1 MIPKITLRQSRDFG
15 EIINDAIVFI
25 IQNWKSLLKTYAILC
40 GFFIAG
46 NLVFSIL
53 LQFRVVNTHKETL
66 GGGNIYSSYGS
77 FGIEYFLVLIFSF
90 LNIVASTLTISSFI
104 VIYNQ
109 KNGELP
115 TIQEVWG
122 YFKYYFWRVSG
133 SMLLLILMLIPT
145 IIICILPAMAMS
157 MISPVVAGF
166 TGFICM
172 FVPLCYFVTVLSLFF
187 PIMIGENA
195 GFGHAFG
202 KCFKLIKKK
211 WWSTFGV
218 IFVIGIL
225 VYTVYLL
232 LAIPSFIISG
242 GSLTFLPYNVSSVVV
257 IIYCICMS
265 VVQVVNIVPVTG
277 LMVAY
282 YSYVED
288 KESVGLMERIMAPL
302 TTGKDND
309 TETIKLK
316 KDY

>member
-25 IQNWKSLLKTYAILC
+25 IQNWKGLLKAYAILC

-46 NLVFSIL
+46 NILFSIL
-53 LQFRVVNTHKETL
+53 LQFKVINTHKESL
-66 GGGNIYSSYGS
+66 GGSGSYIRS
-77 FGIEYFLVLIFSF
+77 PFGIEYFMVMIFGF
-90 LNIVASTLTISSFI
+90 LNVIASTLTVSSFV

-109 KNGELP
+109 KKGELP
-115 TIQEVWG
+115 TVHEVWG

-133 SMLLLILMLIPT
+133 SMLLLFLMAIPT
-145 IIICILPAMAMS
+145 VIICVLPAAAMS
-157 MISPVVAGF
+157 LVSPVAAGF
-166 TGFICM
+166 TGLICVM
-172 FVPLCYFVTVLSLFF
+172 VPMCYFMTVLSLFF
-187 PIMIGENA
+187 PIMIGENSS
-195 GFGHAFG
+195 FGRTFG

-218 IFVIGIL
+218 IFVIIIL

-232 LAIPSFIISG
+232 FAIPSFIISG
-242 GSLTFLPYNVSSVVV
+242 GTLTFLPYNVSSVVV

-265 VVQVVNIVPVTG
+265 VVQIVNIVPVTG

-288 KESVGLMERIMAPL
+288 KESIGLMERIMTPL
-302 TTGKDND
+302 TSDKDD
-309 TETIKLK
+309 DGEATKLK
-316 KDY
+316 EEY